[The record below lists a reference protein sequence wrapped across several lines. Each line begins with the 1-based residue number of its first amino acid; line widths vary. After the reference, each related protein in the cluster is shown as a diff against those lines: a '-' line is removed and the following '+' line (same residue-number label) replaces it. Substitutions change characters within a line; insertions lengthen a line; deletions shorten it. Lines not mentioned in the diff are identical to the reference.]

1 MQEQQL
7 LSNNCKCTAGLSES
21 ECASVES
28 RCEKKFW
35 FKRDESCPDLQ
46 TLRQNLETMFA
57 AGHTTGTVD
66 HPSIEVTGNRN
77 DEYID
82 NPGIKIGHRDPTAL
96 SDSTNVLYV
105 FVGTEEEEKKDPD
118 EAKFSSY
125 DVDLRMGIA
134 NQ

>member
-66 HPSIEVTGNRN
+66 HPSIEVIGNF
-77 DEYID
+77 DHPSIT
-82 NPGIKIGHRDPTAL
+82 NPGIKLGHRDPTAL
-96 SDSTNVLYV
+96 SHSTNVLYI
-105 FVGTEEEEKKDPD
+105 FVGTKQPQTTN
-118 EAKFSSY
+118 AFLSSY
-125 DVDLRMGIA
+125 KVDIRTGTVT
-134 NQ
+134 Q

>member
-1 MQEQQL
+1 
-7 LSNNCKCTAGLSES
+7 
-21 ECASVES
+21 
-28 RCEKKFW
+28 
-35 FKRDESCPDLQ
+35 
-46 TLRQNLETMFA
+46 MFA
-57 AGHTTGTVD
+57 AGHATGTVD

-96 SDSTNVLYV
+96 SDSTNVRYV

>member
-1 MQEQQL
+1 VDLVDGTNTVKLESSHILSTDHIFITKAPAGYDQEYTEDLVQRLSLPCMQEQQL

-35 FKRDESCPDLQ
+35 FKRNESCPDLQ

-66 HPSIEVTGNRN
+66 HPSIEVTGNF
-77 DEYID
+77 DH
-82 NPGIKIGHRDPTAL
+82 P
-96 SDSTNVLYV
+96 
-105 FVGTEEEEKKDPD
+105 
-118 EAKFSSY
+118 
-125 DVDLRMGIA
+125 
-134 NQ
+134 